1 MAITIQTPRGPV
13 TAQEIVQGYEE
24 SVDLQYGPRSR
35 KGYLVD
41 WVDRFW
47 VAIGFLGLSR
57 TTSQANGLITLQTP
71 LRHPELTT
79 TYAHS
84 VEIQGVG
91 APIQGSSQLAYN
103 KCIVW
108 VNYQAL
114 PWSFSPNNQINPN
127 QPIIF
132 AEQKIASSV
141 DSMTLPGYGLFWK
154 TGGIAAQMQSFQY
167 RMAMIDIEIS
177 LKNFPYMPSPAALT
191 QAGTINFQE
200 YFGVNPGSLM
210 FMGVTT
216 NMGADASGN
225 IIQATVD
232 YKFVARS
239 LVWNGYYNP
248 ATQGFDILSTANP
261 YVSPTLQNIAPW
273 GTGCTSVIPYSDF
286 TQIFPTAYTSPSGW
300 VQGQPYTP

>member
-1 MAITIQTPRGPV
+1 MAITIQTPNGPV
-13 TAQEIVQGYEE
+13 IAQEIVDGYEE

-35 KGYLVD
+35 KGFLIP
-41 WVDRFW
+41 WSQRFW

-57 TTSQANGLITLQTP
+57 TTSIVKGQITLNTP
-71 LRHPELTT
+71 LPHPELTT
-79 TYAHS
+79 CYAHS

-91 APIQGSSQLAYN
+91 SPIQGAQQLAYDQ
-103 KCIVW
+103 CIVW
-108 VNYQAL
+108 VNYQTL
-114 PWSFSPNNQINPN
+114 PWSFSPFNQINPN

-154 TGGIAAQMQSFQY
+154 TGGITARMQSFQY
-167 RMAMIDIEIS
+167 RMAIIDIEIS

-191 QAGTINFQE
+191 QAGTINYQNF
-200 YFGVNPGSLM
+200 FGVNPGSLM

-216 NMGADASGN
+216 NMGSDASGN

-239 LVWNGYYNP
+239 LVWNGYYN
-248 ATQGFDILSTANP
+248 ADTQAFDIISTANP
-261 YVSPTLQNIAPW
+261 YVAPTLLNIAPW

-286 TQIFPTAYTSPSGW
+286 TQIFPSPYTSPSEW
-300 VQGQPYTP
+300 AQGVPY